1 MNDLV
6 HALMQAR
13 QRPKTISHQVPDYP
27 TASAVP
33 PGPFQMNPD
42 LQRRLQ
48 EGLADQRMD
57 DFDEKMKE
65 VLRKRY
71 GPLFEKANRC
81 AELYGFD
88 LDAIDRCMQEDEI
101 PI

>member
-27 TASAVP
+27 TSSQVP
-33 PGPFQMNPD
+33 PGSFQLNPN
-42 LQRRLQ
+42 LQRKFE
-48 EGLADQRMD
+48 EGISKEIMD
-57 DFDEKMKE
+57 DFDKKME
-65 VLRKRY
+65 QVLRERY

-88 LDAIDRCMQEDEI
+88 LDAIDRCMQEDET

>member
-27 TASAVP
+27 PSSPVP
-33 PGPFQMNPD
+33 PGPFQMNPN
-42 LQRRLQ
+42 LQKRYE
-48 EGLADQRMD
+48 EGVADESMD
-57 DFDEKMKE
+57 DFDKKMEKI
-65 VLRKRY
+65 LRDRY
-71 GPLFEKANRC
+71 GPLFEKASRC

-88 LDAIDRCMQEDEI
+88 LDAIDQCMQEDET